1 MEGARRSS
9 LVRRFRHASVARNE
23 SAGTR
28 REDHGKELVQ
38 KLVGGTTNATTWIE
52 AKQLELLYAVKV
64 ESTDSLLT
72 KPKNSS
78 YSLLYLHS
86 APMLL
91 IITDISVSCFTSH
104 LSARSIVIGQS

>member
-1 MEGARRSS
+1 VEGARRSS

-28 REDHGKELVQ
+28 RED
-38 KLVGGTTNATTWIE
+38 
-52 AKQLELLYAVKV
+52 LYAVKV